1 MKCAEEYELKSK
13 SGGFG
18 KKIPD
23 GAYGSMISRLRS
35 ANNPNFL
42 FLAYDKS
49 TLKIQDFLSI
59 PKYFFVPDII
69 ERRKALNPKARRAG
83 WVGCNI
89 VLDSI
94 PELGKIYYV
103 KGGKVNDKADVL
115 KNWSQTK
122 FVNSA
127 QDLTAKGWL
136 LDVIMCVER
145 LDKTEFTLNE
155 VYQFAGQLEGKYRA
169 NNNIKAKIRQQLQ
182 FLRDKGYIDF
192 QGRGS
197 YRIKIARI

>member
-1 MKCAEEYELKSK
+1 M
-13 SGGFG
+13 
-18 KKIPD
+18 
-23 GAYGSMISRLRS
+23 
-35 ANNPNFL
+35 
-42 FLAYDKS
+42 
-49 TLKIQDFLSI
+49 
-59 PKYFFVPDII
+59 
-69 ERRKALNPKARRAG
+69 
-83 WVGCNI
+83 
-89 VLDSI
+89 
-94 PELGKIYYV
+94 
-103 KGGKVNDKADVL
+103 L

-136 LDVIMCVER
+136 LDVMMCVDR

-197 YRIKIARI
+197 YRIKMARI